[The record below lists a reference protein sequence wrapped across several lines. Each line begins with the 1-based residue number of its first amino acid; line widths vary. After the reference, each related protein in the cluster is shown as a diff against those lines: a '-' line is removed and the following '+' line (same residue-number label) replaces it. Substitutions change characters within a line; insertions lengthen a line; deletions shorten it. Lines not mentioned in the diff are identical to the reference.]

1 MKKGTTTV
9 LDEVMGH
16 LERSP
21 KARERKHKNEFIGFL
36 LFRKYSPQMQT
47 GVTQSVFEH
56 IAKDVGTYDRAW
68 RYLLQHNEYLR
79 GSDYYEKD
87 VLEQETELNLGYEP
101 GFVHT
106 KKKMESL

>member
-1 MKKGTTTV
+1 MKKGTTTA
-9 LDEVMGH
+9 LDEVKSY

-56 IAKDVGTYDRAW
+56 IAKDAGTYDRAW
-68 RYLLQHNEYLR
+68 RYLLQHNENLR
-79 GSDYYEKD
+79 GSDYHDKD
-87 VLEQETELNLGYEP
+87 VLEQEVEIDLGYEP
-101 GFVHT
+101 GFEQT
-106 KKKMESL
+106 KKKVKDL